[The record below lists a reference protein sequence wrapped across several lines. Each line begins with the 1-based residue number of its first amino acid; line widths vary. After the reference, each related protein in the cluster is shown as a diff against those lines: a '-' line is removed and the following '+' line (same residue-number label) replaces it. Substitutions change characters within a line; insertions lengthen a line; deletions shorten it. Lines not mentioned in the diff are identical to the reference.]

1 MSALADLAKT
11 KKRGKQPPTEAQLQ
25 AKRGKAAERK
35 RNQRAREKAR
45 EHAFV
50 PGQPCS
56 ITIKLTADESA
67 YLGKAMKLRALWS
80 TSNYDMQ
87 EYLSTLILLDGQKL
101 DKQIAEIPPC
111 KNCGAVFPDNCNR
124 AFYGESDCNLS
135 SLAKGLKLL

>member
-1 MSALADLAKT
+1 MSALVELTKT
-11 KKRGKQPPTEAQLQ
+11 KKRSKQPPTEAQLQ
-25 AKRGKAAERK
+25 AKRDKAAERK

>member
-1 MSALADLAKT
+1 MSALAELTKT
-11 KKRGKQPPTEAQLQ
+11 KKRSKQPPTEAQLQ
-25 AKRGKAAERK
+25 AKRDKAAERK

-67 YLGKAMKLRALWS
+67 YLGKAMKLRAIWA

-87 EYLSTLILLDGQKL
+87 EYLSTLILRDGEKL
-101 DKQIAEIPPC
+101 ERQLAEIPPC

-124 AFYGESDCNLS
+124 AFYLESDCNLS
-135 SLAKGLKLL
+135 VYARGLKL

>member
-1 MSALADLAKT
+1 MSRTLAELVKP
-11 KKRGKQPPTEAQLQ
+11 KKGSKQPPTEAQLQ
-25 AKRGKAAERK
+25 AKRDKAAERK

-56 ITIKLTADESA
+56 ITIKLTANESA
-67 YLGKAMKLRALWS
+67 YLGKAMKLRAIWS

-87 EYLSTLILLDGQKL
+87 EYLSTLILRDGEKL
-101 DKQIAEIPPC
+101 DQQLAEIPAC

-124 AFYGESDCNLS
+124 AFYKESDCNLS
-135 SLAKGLKLL
+135 VYARGLKL

>member
-1 MSALADLAKT
+1 MSALAELTKT
-11 KKRGKQPPTEAQLQ
+11 KKRSKQPPTEAQLQ
-25 AKRGKAAERK
+25 AKRDKAAQRK

-56 ITIKLTADESA
+56 IPVKLTADESA

-87 EYLSTLILLDGQKL
+87 EYISTLILRDGEKL
-101 DKQIAEIPPC
+101 ERQLAEIPPC

-124 AFYGESDCNLS
+124 AFYLESDCNLS
-135 SLAKGLKLL
+135 VYARGLKL

>member
-11 KKRGKQPPTEAQLQ
+11 RRRGKQSPTEAQLQ
-25 AKRGKAAERK
+25 AKRDKAAERK

-56 ITIKLTADESA
+56 ITIKLTAAESA

>member
-11 KKRGKQPPTEAQLQ
+11 KKRGKQQPTEAQLQ
-25 AKRGKAAERK
+25 AKRDKAAERK

-56 ITIKLTADESA
+56 ITIKLTANESA
-67 YLGKAMKLRALWS
+67 YLGKAMKLRAIWS

-101 DKQIAEIPPC
+101 DRQIAEIPPC

>member
-11 KKRGKQPPTEAQLQ
+11 KKRGKQQPTEAQLQ
-25 AKRGKAAERK
+25 AKRDKAAERK

-56 ITIKLTADESA
+56 ITIKLTAGESA
-67 YLGKAMKLRALWS
+67 YLGKAMKLRAIWA

-87 EYLSTLILLDGQKL
+87 EYLSTLILRDGEKL
-101 DKQIAEIPPC
+101 ERQLAEIPPC

-124 AFYGESDCNLS
+124 AFYLESDCNLS
-135 SLAKGLKLL
+135 VYARGLKL

>member
-1 MSALADLAKT
+1 MSRTLAELAKP
-11 KKRGKQPPTEAQLQ
+11 KKGSKQPPTEAQLQ
-25 AKRGKAAERK
+25 AKRDKAAERK

-56 ITIKLTADESA
+56 ITIKLTANESA

-87 EYLSTLILLDGQKL
+87 EYLSTMILRDGEKL
-101 DKQIAEIPPC
+101 ERQLAEIPPC

-124 AFYGESDCNLS
+124 AFYLESDCNLS
-135 SLAKGLKLL
+135 VFARGLKL

>member
-1 MSALADLAKT
+1 MSALADLAKP

-25 AKRGKAAERK
+25 VKRAKAAERK

-56 ITIKLTADESA
+56 ITIKLTANESA
-67 YLGKAMKLRALWS
+67 YLGKAMKLRAIWS

-87 EYLSTLILLDGQKL
+87 EYISTLILRDGEKL
-101 DKQIAEIPPC
+101 ERQLAEIPPC

-124 AFYGESDCNLS
+124 AFYLESDCNLS
-135 SLAKGLKLL
+135 VYARGLKL

>member
-1 MSALADLAKT
+1 MSALAELTKT
-11 KKRGKQPPTEAQLQ
+11 KKRSKQPPTEAQLQ
-25 AKRGKAAERK
+25 AKRDKAAERK